1 MARPRA
7 TLSAVFLS
15 GVTGMTVAGVSLLTY
30 IRFQHPEQF
39 ADTAV
44 KMSHPEAADEFTR
57 KWGVFGTGLSDAI
70 PQGVK
75 DLFVVPDLAEKIE
88 LQKRKREEQIRQSLE
103 DLRPKGK

>member
-1 MARPRA
+1 MAPRV

-44 KMSHPEAADEFTR
+44 KMSHPEIADDFTK

-70 PQGVK
+70 PQGFK
-75 DLFVVPDLAEKIE
+75 DLFVIQDLPQKIE
-88 LQKRKREEQIRQSLE
+88 AQKRKRQEQIRESLE
-103 DLRPKGK
+103 DLRPKDK